1 MERLKLET
9 IENIIK
15 THRTVVEVLENEN
28 IDDDYDLSLD
38 KCIIYG
44 MEELKQYRIAEE
56 QGLLLRLPCKVGDT
70 IYEIGYDYKGRKY
83 INEIEMVIISA
94 NYGDLDWD
102 KNEHKIRSAYVVGN
116 LKGTNIGVDVDFCD
130 FGRTVFLTKEEAE
143 QALARMEGEDD

>member
-1 MERLKLET
+1 MERVTDIDSYCAFVDCDLKGC
-9 IENIIK
+9 K
-15 THRTVVEVLENEN
+15 KVC
-28 IDDDYDLSLD
+28 YDKKIYD
-38 KCIIYG
+38 KLQAY
-44 MEELKQYRIAEE
+44 EDAEE
-56 QGLLLRLPCKVGDT
+56 QGLLLRLPCKVGDA

-143 QALARMEGEDD
+143 QALARMENG

>member
-1 MERLKLET
+1 MERLT
-9 IENIIK
+9 IEKIK
-15 THRTVVEVLENEN
+15 SLKEAMRSNMNVYFYDDVMKVFDELLEKRN
-28 IDDDYDLSLD
+28 
-38 KCIIYG
+38 
-44 MEELKQYRIAEE
+44 AEE

-143 QALARMEGEDD
+143 QALARMKEV